1 MKQLEIFP
9 LSAYE
14 YPNMWVHDFSP
25 FCLREEEETLH
36 LSQKKKEDN
45 IVSLE

>member
-1 MKQLEIFP
+1 MKELEIFP

-25 FCLREEEETLH
+25 FA
-36 LSQKKKEDN
+36 
-45 IVSLE
+45 LEKRK